1 MTTQDDYNE
10 AGGSEVAVVGMAGR
24 FPGAA
29 DLGEFWRN
37 LRDGVESVTCF
48 TEAEAMEVG
57 ISRETLAGG
66 RYVNAAPVLDG
77 IELFDASFFGYTPRE
92 AEIMDPQHRLFL
104 ECAWQALENAGY
116 DSERCRGEIGVFA
129 GVSLSSY
136 LMNIYANRKLLGL
149 VTRFQIM
156 IGNDKDHLPLRVS
169 YKLNLKGPSLNVQTS
184 CSTSLTTVHLACQS
198 LLNGECDIALAGGA
212 SVKVPQRTGYL
223 YQEGGINSS
232 DGRCRPFDA
241 AAQGTMSGSGV
252 GVVVLKRLSDA
263 LADHDQIL
271 AVVKGSAVNNDGSLK
286 VGYTAP
292 SIDGQSQVIAE
303 ALSIAGVEAESVTY
317 VEAHGTATPLGDPV
331 EIAALTRAFRATT
344 EKRNF
349 CAVGSVKSNIGHLDA
364 AAGVAGFIKTVLALH
379 NRMLPP
385 SLNFE
390 RPNPKIDFAASPFY
404 VNAALSEWATGD
416 APRRAGVSSFGI
428 GGTNVHVVME
438 EAPRREASGSSRPAQ
453 LLLLSAKTESALD
466 DATAN
471 LAAHLRHEPTA
482 PLADVAYTLQ
492 VGRRAF
498 AHRRAVVCRD
508 TEDALH
514 VMTTRDPSRF
524 LTNVPHPRS
533 RSVVFMFPGQGAQHI
548 EMGAGLYR
556 HEATFRAEVDRC
568 AELLRPQLG
577 LDLRSVIAPG
587 ADAGADAAARLAQ
600 TNLTQPAVFVIEYAL
615 ARLWMEWGVKPAAM
629 IGHSVGEY
637 VAACL
642 AGVFTLE
649 AALALVAWRG
659 RLMHALPAGAML
671 AIALGER
678 EVAPL
683 LGGGLSL
690 AAVNGERACVVA
702 GAEESINELA
712 ARLEGDGVPSRRLQ
726 TSHAFHSEMMD
737 AALAPFA
744 AEVRRVKLQPPQLP
758 YVSNVTGRW
767 INASEATDADYWAQH
782 MRQTV
787 RFADGLTELLAEP
800 DHVLLEV
807 GPGQTLSALARRHPA
822 KGAGHVVLSS
832 LQRPGAGSS
841 DEEDLSKALGQLWLA
856 GVEVNWNGFYAR
868 ERRQRLALPTYP
880 FERQRHWVEHPSMMN
895 ATPAVFEQAA
905 AADAD
910 DEPASPTLGIDET
923 AEPIPV
929 PPTPPVAEPSAAAQ
943 SVGVAGAVEAAAG
956 HGDVRQRV
964 VAQQLELMSRQLDV
978 LRQRREG
985 AGKF

>member
-1 MTTQDDYNE
+1 MTTQDAYDE
-10 AGGSEVAVVGMAGR
+10 AGGSEVAVVGMAGH

-29 DLGEFWRN
+29 NLDEFWRN
-37 LRDGVESVTCF
+37 LRDGVESVTDF
-48 TEAEAMEVG
+48 SDEDALASGV
-57 ISRETLAGG
+57 SRETLAAG

-129 GVSLSSY
+129 GVSMSSY

-149 VTRFQIM
+149 VSRFQIM

-223 YQEGGINSS
+223 YQEGGINSP

-241 AAQGTMSGSGV
+241 AAQGTMGGSGV
-252 GVVVLKRLSDA
+252 GVVVLKRLADA

-344 EKRNF
+344 ERRNF

-364 AAGVAGFIKTVLALH
+364 AAGVAGLIKTVLALH
-379 NRMLPP
+379 NRVLPP

-404 VNAALSEWATGD
+404 VNAALNEWAAGD

-428 GGTNVHVVME
+428 GGTNVHVVLE
-438 EAPRREASGSSRPAQ
+438 EAPRREASGHSRPAQ
-453 LLLLSAKTESALD
+453 LLLLSAKTEGALD
-466 DATAN
+466 AATAN
-471 LAAHLRHEPTA
+471 LAAHLRREPTA
-482 PLADVAYTLQ
+482 PLADVSYTLQ

-514 VMTTRDPSRF
+514 VMSARDPARF
-524 LTNVPHPRS
+524 LTTALPPARS
-533 RSVVFMFPGQGAQHI
+533 RSVVFMFPGQGAQHV

-556 HEATFRAEVDRC
+556 HEPTFRAEVDRC

-587 ADAGADAAARLAQ
+587 ADAGADGAARLAQ
-600 TNLTQPAVFVIEYAL
+600 TNLTQPAVFVVEYAL
-615 ARLWMEWGVKPAAM
+615 ARLWMEWGIKPAAM

-649 AALALVAWRG
+649 TALSLVALRG

-671 AIALGER
+671 AVALGES
-678 EVAPL
+678 EVEPL

-690 AAVNGERACVVA
+690 AAVNGERACVAA
-702 GAEESINELA
+702 GAEEAINELA
-712 ARLEGDGVPSRRLQ
+712 ARLERDGVPSRRLQ
-726 TSHAFHSEMMD
+726 TSHAFHSGMMD

-744 AEVRRVKLQPPQLP
+744 AEVRRVKLQPPQVP

-767 INASEATDADYWAQH
+767 INAAEATDADYWAQH

-787 RFADGLTELLAEP
+787 RFADGLTELFAEP

-807 GPGQTLSALARRHPA
+807 GPGQTLSALAQRHPA

-832 LQRPGAGSS
+832 LQRPRAGRS
-841 DEEDLSKALGQLWLA
+841 DEEDLLKALGQLWLA

-880 FERQRHWVEHPSMMN
+880 FERQRHWVEHPSAMN
-895 ATPAVFEQAA
+895 APPASAEQGTANT
-905 AADAD
+905 D
-910 DEPASPTLGIDET
+910 DEPALAMLGINET
-923 AEPIPV
+923 AGPILP
-929 PPTPPVAEPSAAAQ
+929 PPTPPVAEPSSAQ
-943 SVGVAGAVEAAAG
+943 SIGVAGEAAAG
-956 HGDVRQRV
+956 NGDVRQRV
-964 VAQQLELMSRQLDV
+964 VARQLELMSRQLDV
-978 LRQRREG
+978 LRQRRAG

>member
-1 MTTQDDYNE
+1 MTAQEDYNE
-10 AGGSEVAVVGMAGR
+10 AGGSEVAIVGMAGR

-29 DLGEFWRN
+29 DLDEFWRN

-48 TEAEAMEVG
+48 TDEEALAAG
-57 ISRETLAGG
+57 ISGETLAAG

-149 VTRFQIM
+149 VSRFQIM

-223 YQEGGINSS
+223 YQEGGINSP

-241 AAQGTMSGSGV
+241 AAQGTMGGSGV

-271 AVVKGSAVNNDGSLK
+271 AVIKGSAVNNDGSLK

-292 SIDGQSQVIAE
+292 SIEGQSQVIAE

-344 EKRNF
+344 DKRNF
-349 CAVGSVKSNIGHLDA
+349 CAIGSVKSNIGHLDA
-364 AAGVAGFIKTVLALH
+364 AAGVAGLIKTVLALH
-379 NRMLPP
+379 NRMIPP

-390 RPNPKIDFAASPFY
+390 QPNPKIDFAASPFY

-428 GGTNVHVVME
+428 GGTNVHVVLE
-438 EAPRREASGSSRPAQ
+438 EAPRREAAGHSRPAQ

-466 DATAN
+466 AATAN
-471 LAAHLRHEPTA
+471 LAAHLRREPTSS
-482 PLADVAYTLQ
+482 LADVAYTLQ

-498 AHRRAVVCRD
+498 AHRRAIVCRD
-508 TEDALH
+508 TEDALQ
-514 VMTTRDPSRF
+514 VMTARDPARF
-524 LTNVPHPRS
+524 LTTELQRPRP
-533 RSVVFMFPGQGAQHI
+533 RSVVFMFPGQGAQHV

-568 AELLRPQLG
+568 AELLQPQLG

-587 ADAGADAAARLAQ
+587 ADAGAEAAARLAQ
-600 TNLTQPAVFVIEYAL
+600 TNLTQPAVFVVEYAL
-615 ARLWMEWGVKPAAM
+615 ARLWMERGVKPAAM

-649 AALALVAWRG
+649 TALTLVALRG

-671 AIALGER
+671 AVALGER
-678 EVAPL
+678 EVEPL

-690 AAVNGERACVVA
+690 AAVNGERACVLA
-702 GAEESINELA
+702 GAEVVINELA
-712 ARLEGDGVPSRRLQ
+712 ARLERGGVPCRRLQ

-767 INASEATDADYWAQH
+767 INATEATDADYWARH

-807 GPGQTLSALARRHPA
+807 GPGQTLSALAQRHPA
-822 KGAGHVVLSS
+822 KGSGHVVLSS
-832 LQRPGAGSS
+832 LQRPRAGRS
-841 DEEDLSKALGQLWLA
+841 DEEDLLKALGQLWLA

-868 ERRQRLALPTYP
+868 ERRRRLALPTYP
-880 FERQRHWVEHPSMMN
+880 FERQRHWVDYPSVMN
-895 ATPAVFEQAA
+895 ATPALTEQAA
-905 AADAD
+905 TDAD
-910 DEPASPTLGIDET
+910 GAPALPTLRINET
-923 AEPIPV
+923 AEPIPL
-929 PPTPPVAEPSAAAQ
+929 PPIPPAPAPDY
-943 SVGVAGAVEAAAG
+943 
-956 HGDVRQRV
+956 GDVRQRV
-964 VAQQLELMSRQLDV
+964 VAQQLELMTRQLDV
-978 LRQRREG
+978 LRQRRAG

>member
-1 MTTQDDYNE
+1 MTSQDSYDE

-24 FPGAA
+24 FPGAP
-29 DLGEFWRN
+29 DLDEFWRN
-37 LRDGVESVTCF
+37 LCDGVESVTCF
-48 TEAEAMEVG
+48 SDEEALAAGVG
-57 ISRETLAGG
+57 RETLAAG

-104 ECAWQALENAGY
+104 ECAWQALEHAGY

-149 VTRFQIM
+149 VSRFQIM

-184 CSTSLTTVHLACQS
+184 CSTSLTAVHLACQS

-223 YQEGGINSS
+223 YQEGGINSP

-241 AAQGTMSGSGV
+241 EARGTMSGSGV
-252 GVVVLKRLSDA
+252 GIVVLKRLADA
-263 LADHDQIL
+263 VADHDQIL
-271 AVVKGSAVNNDGSLK
+271 AVIKGSAVNNDGSLK

-344 EKRNF
+344 ERRNF
-349 CAVGSVKSNIGHLDA
+349 CAIGSVKSNIGHLDA
-364 AAGVAGFIKTVLALH
+364 AAGIAGFIKAVLALH

-404 VNAALSEWATGD
+404 VNAALSAWETGD

-428 GGTNVHVVME
+428 GGTNVHVVLE

-466 DATAN
+466 AATAN
-471 LAAHLRHEPTA
+471 LGAHLRREPSA

-498 AHRRAVVCRD
+498 AHRRAIICRD
-508 TEDALH
+508 TEDALQ
-514 VMTTRDPSRF
+514 VMIARDPARF
-524 LTNVPHPRS
+524 LTTELRPRS
-533 RSVVFMFPGQGAQHI
+533 RPVVFMFPGQGAQHV

-577 LDLRSVIAPG
+577 LDLRTVIAPG
-587 ADAGADAAARLAQ
+587 AGADAEAAARLAQ

-615 ARLWMEWGVKPAAM
+615 ARLWMEWGVRPAAM
-629 IGHSVGEY
+629 LGHSVGEY

-649 AALALVAWRG
+649 AALSLVALRG
-659 RLMHALPAGAML
+659 RLMHARPAGAML
-671 AIALGER
+671 AVALGEQ
-678 EVAPL
+678 EVVPL
-683 LGGGLSL
+683 LSGGLSL

-702 GAEESINELA
+702 GAEAVVSELA
-712 ARLEGDGVPSRRLQ
+712 ARLDRDGVPSRRLQ

-767 INASEATDADYWAQH
+767 INATEATDADYWARH
-782 MRQTV
+782 MRQPV
-787 RFADGLTELLAEP
+787 RFADGLTELFAEP
-800 DHVLLEV
+800 DHILLEV
-807 GPGQTLSALARRHPA
+807 GPGQTLSSLAQRHPA
-822 KGAGHVVLSS
+822 KGAEHVVLSS
-832 LQRPGAGSS
+832 LQRPRAGRS
-841 DEEDLSKALGQLWLA
+841 DEEALLQALGQLWLA
-856 GVEVNWNGFYAR
+856 GVEINWNGFYAR
-868 ERRQRLALPTYP
+868 ERRQRRALPTYP
-880 FERQRHWVEHPSMMN
+880 FERQRHWVEHPS
-895 ATPAVFEQAA
+895 ATRPTSAAAEQAA
-905 AADAD
+905 ATAD
-910 DEPASPTLGIDET
+910 DEPALTTLSADEI
-923 AEPIPV
+923 AETIPQ
-929 PPTPPVAEPSAAAQ
+929 PPTPS
-943 SVGVAGAVEAAAG
+943 
-956 HGDVRQRV
+956 GDVRQRV

-978 LRQRREG
+978 LRQRR
-985 AGKF
+985 AVKF